1 MENKKMKIL
10 VIAKKYNDIYY
21 AVSLPE
27 WKNSCH
33 KSLVIITKKLARSNY
48 PMQDLF
54 DDVHCITPRCGFLGI
69 FQTLF
74 ELKFLLP
81 KIDFDTVVL
90 SNVSLVSNKYVLS
103 YKRCKQAILIEDGY
117 MNYYQFKEPDNN
129 PKKCLMQLFGIKQ
142 TIVTS
147 KIKKTYLLKPEIAEY
162 YFGEKCQLSIAIDL
176 FKSRLGEI
184 PDLQGKKIFVG
195 QPLYHSYTGNS
206 ITLEQ
211 YNKFINKVIEK
222 YDIDYYVPHAMSDA
236 FEHINCVKLDIGL
249 FKCTFEILASMFN
262 MEFYS
267 VSSTV
272 LYSSKIVNPKCKSVM
287 VQIPNVKVLPRN
299 NIMYKYADV
308 VVRID

>member
-27 WKNSCH
+27 WKKCCH

-54 DDVHCITPRCGFLGI
+54 DDVHCITPRYGFLGI

-147 KIKKTYLLKPEIAEY
+147 KIKKLI
-162 YFGEKCQLSIAIDL
+162 C
-176 FKSRLGEI
+176 
-184 PDLQGKKIFVG
+184 
-195 QPLYHSYTGNS
+195 
-206 ITLEQ
+206 
-211 YNKFINKVIEK
+211 
-222 YDIDYYVPHAMSDA
+222 
-236 FEHINCVKLDIGL
+236 
-249 FKCTFEILASMFN
+249 
-262 MEFYS
+262 
-267 VSSTV
+267 
-272 LYSSKIVNPKCKSVM
+272 
-287 VQIPNVKVLPRN
+287 
-299 NIMYKYADV
+299 
-308 VVRID
+308 